1 MNQYLIK
8 IKLSAHFKDLLSE
21 DSKNNN
27 IFIRDMVSVDV
38 PSLTSIFN
46 DCH

>member
-21 DSKNNN
+21 DSKNNK
-27 IFIRDMVSVDV
+27 IFIRDMLSVDV
-38 PSLTSIFN
+38 PSLTLMF
-46 DCH
+46 DGCH